1 MFYTIGRLVRKSLP
15 RISSGPV
22 DILTYTEIGL
32 HCFRKMK
39 CKKWK
44 TSCPSLSVNFN
55 FTTTGN
61 NVAISVIGQFAVV
74 DKTTDNAARIN
85 SPREGHA
92 LKTRFTWRRYC
103 GNKKI
108 DCGLAWSVLLP
119 ADPRD
124 WTTFCSPRFE
134 ANAWL
139 LNNFSLSALK
149 EKFREQCGK
158 YAERC

>member
-1 MFYTIGRLVRKSLP
+1 MLYTIG
-15 RISSGPV
+15 SGPV

-32 HCFRKMK
+32 HWNAKDEKPPVLLCRL
-39 CKKWK
+39 
-44 TSCPSLSVNFN
+44 TSILPQLAIMSQSQWSANLPLSIRPQ
-55 FTTTGN
+55 TTLLASTRH
-61 NVAISVIGQFAVV
+61 
-74 DKTTDNAARIN
+74 ARVT
-85 SPREGHA
+85 HW
-92 LKTRFTWRRYC
+92 KTRFTWRRYG

-124 WTTFCSPRFE
+124 STTFCSPRFE

-158 YAERC
+158 YAERCLGVKG

>member
-85 SPREGHA
+85 SSRKGHA
-92 LKTRFTWRRYC
+92 LKNSWFSVVCIVTGWSSWFDNILKLMHDCWIISPC
-103 GNKKI
+103 QHLKKS
-108 DCGLAWSVLLP
+108 LENSVENMQ
-119 ADPRD
+119 RD
-124 WTTFCSPRFE
+124 VRVKGVNC
-134 ANAWL
+134 
-139 LNNFSLSALK
+139 
-149 EKFREQCGK
+149 
-158 YAERC
+158 

>member
-1 MFYTIGRLVRKSLP
+1 MLYTIG
-15 RISSGPV
+15 SGPV

-32 HCFRKMK
+32 HWNAKDEKPTVLLCRLASILPQLAIMSQSQ
-39 CKKWK
+39 W
-44 TSCPSLSVNFN
+44 SANLPLSIRLQ
-55 FTTTGN
+55 TTLLASTRH
-61 NVAISVIGQFAVV
+61 
-74 DKTTDNAARIN
+74 ARVT
-85 SPREGHA
+85 HW
-92 LKTRFTWRRYC
+92 KTRFTWRRYC

-124 WTTFCSPRFE
+124 STTFCSPRFE

-158 YAERC
+158 YAERCLGVKG